1 MGNKKEDVSFIQHF
15 LNVGIGTFI
24 NLLLGFI
31 STPLIT
37 RIADPSEYGQLSIF
51 NAYADIAL
59 AFLFIGLDR
68 GVVRYFYSEEKLE
81 DKKSLLKLCFLAPMA
96 SAFAVLILYLILSGF
111 GAFNTKLPQ

>member
-1 MGNKKEDVSFIQHF
+1 MGNKKEDVSFIRHF

-59 AFLFIGLDR
+59 AILFIGLDR
-68 GVVRYFYSEEKLE
+68 GIVRYFYAEEKAE
-81 DKKSLLKLCFLAPMA
+81 DKKSLLKLCFLGPMI
-96 SAFAVLILYLILSGF
+96 SAFAVLAVYFVLSN
-111 GAFNTKLPQ
+111 FNVISTRLP